1 MKPKLIEITIHT
13 DNIESFNECKKD
25 IEEQLNKSNI
35 LYLPVFYKANIAY
48 FANEAMPDNYNSWNE
63 KLGTIYTDSEE

>member
-25 IEEQLNKSNI
+25 IEEQLNKSNV
-35 LYLPVFYKANIAY
+35 LYLPVFYKATVAY
-48 FANEAMPDNYNSWNE
+48 FANEVM
-63 KLGTIYTDSEE
+63 EE